1 MRILAPFFIAFL
13 AMVTAATAQT
23 PDPGFGRGER
33 ISGTPFASRSAVI
46 APHGAAATAHPLA
59 TQIAI
64 DTLKAGG
71 SAMDAAIAANAA
83 LGLLEPTGCG
93 IGGDIFAIVWDPRT
107 GKLFGF
113 NGSGRSPLGLSLE
126 EARRVAKDKGR
137 DGLLPSFGAV
147 TVSVPGAV
155 DGWYQMHAKF
165 GRLPMRRLLQPAIT
179 YAETGAPVPQAIA
192 YYWGRNQARL
202 EPEFAAGRLQEVA
215 NARATYWPNGRTPG
229 EGALF
234 KNPDLA
240 RTYRA
245 LQRGGRDAFYQGAL
259 ARTMDAYMRRIGG
272 YLRYEDLA
280 AHRGEWVE
288 PLCVRYRGRYQL
300 CELPP
305 NTQGVSAL
313 QMLQMLDG
321 FDLKSMGFLSA
332 DSLHVQIEAKRIA
345 FADRARFFADPA
357 FSKFDP
363 QKLIA
368 PAYAAERRA
377 LLRQDRAAPAYPAGP
392 AALSQGDTTYLT
404 TADKDGMMVSLI
416 QSNYRGMGSGLV
428 PDGLGFMFQNRGE
441 LFALSDGHANIY
453 APGKRPFQTII
464 PAFAMKDDKPWMSFG
479 VMGGDM
485 QPQGHAQIMINM
497 IDYGLDVQA
506 AGDAARWRHSE
517 DVEPTGEAAQG
528 VGHVYLEQGVA
539 PVVREALRARGHI
552 VRGGDG
558 GFGGYQ
564 AIERDETSGVYRAAS
579 EMRKDG
585 AADGY

>member
-1 MRILAPFFIAFL
+1 MRLLASLILAFAV
-13 AMVTAATAQT
+13 ASSAAAQT
-23 PDPGFGRGER
+23 LDPGFARGER
-33 ISGTPFASRSAVI
+33 ISGAPFATRSAVV
-46 APHGAAATAHPLA
+46 APNGAAATAHPLA
-59 TQIAI
+59 TQIAL

-83 LGLLEPTGCG
+83 LGLMEPTGNG

-107 GKLFGF
+107 GKLYGF
-113 NGSGRSPLGLSLE
+113 NGSGRSPMGLSLD
-126 EARRVAKDKGR
+126 EARREAREKGR

-165 GRLPMRRLLQPAIT
+165 GALPMRRLLQPAID
-179 YAETGAPVPQAIA
+179 YAEAGAPIPQSIA
-192 YYWGRNQARL
+192 YYWGRNKARL
-202 EPEFAAGRLQEVA
+202 EPEFTAGRLQEIA
-215 NARATYWPNGRTPG
+215 NARATYWPGGVTPV
-229 EGALF
+229 EGSLF
-234 KNPDLA
+234 KNADLA

-245 LQRGGRDAFYQGAL
+245 LQRGGREAFYKGAL

-272 YLRYEDLA
+272 YLRFEDLA

-288 PLCVRYRGRYQL
+288 PLCVSYRQRYQL

-305 NTQGVSAL
+305 NTQGVTAL

-321 FDLKSMGFLSA
+321 FDLKAMGFLSA
-332 DSLHVQIEAKRIA
+332 DSLHAQIEAKRIA

-357 FSKFDP
+357 FSRFDP
-363 QKLIA
+363 HKLIA
-368 PAYAAERRA
+368 PAYANERRA
-377 LLRQDRAAPAYPAGP
+377 LMRMDRAAPAYPAGP
-392 AALSQGDTTYLT
+392 PALSQGDTTYLT

-464 PAFAMKDDKPWMSFG
+464 PAFAMKDAKPWMSFG

-485 QPQGHAQIMINM
+485 QPQGHVQIMINR

-528 VGHVYLEQGVA
+528 TGHVYLEHGVA
-539 PVVREALRARGHI
+539 PVVREALRARGHS

-564 AIERDETSGVYRAAS
+564 AIERDHARGVYLAGS